1 MTPIECEVLV
11 VGGGPAGIAAAAAAA
26 EQGVRTLLV
35 DEGLGPGGQIWRSA
49 HRGRRGG
56 ASSRW
61 IERLARSG
69 AAIRASTSVG
79 DIDRT
84 PNGFRVR
91 AERPDGGG
99 STLVVDARSIVLAT
113 GARERFLPFPGWTLP
128 GVVGVGGAQALIKAG
143 LCVRDK
149 RVVVGGTGPLVLAVA
164 ASLAAHGARVRVVAE
179 QSPRARVAR
188 FAVGLWRAPSR
199 GVQALAYRAQLG
211 MTRYA
216 MGTWVTRADGNSRV
230 ESVTITDGQAKRTID
245 CDLLCVAFG
254 LVPNVE
260 LARFL
265 DCDVDDVGVK
275 VDERQATSEP
285 GVFCAGEPTGI
296 GGVDL
301 SLVEGEIAG
310 LASLGGTVAPR
321 LVAKRARLLGESRA
335 MASAFALRPEV
346 LALAAADT
354 IVCRCEDVRL
364 GELDRAWTFRQAKL
378 YTRVGMGPCQARICG
393 TALEC
398 LFGWPREAPRPPL
411 QPIRVGTLLPQ
422 PADAVVT

>member
-1 MTPIECEVLV
+1 MTPVECDVLV
-11 VGGGPAGIAAAAAAA
+11 VGGGPAGIAAAARAA
-26 EQGVRTLLV
+26 EQGARTLLV
-35 DEGLGPGGQIWRSA
+35 DEGLGPGGQIWRPA
-49 HRGRRGG
+49 HRGRHRG
-56 ASSRW
+56 ASARW
-61 IERLARSG
+61 LERVAQSG
-69 AAIRASTSVG
+69 AAIRASISVG

-99 STLVVDARSIVLAT
+99 GAFVVDARTIVLAT

-128 GVVGVGGAQALIKAG
+128 GVVGVGGAQALIKSG
-143 LCVRDK
+143 LSVREK
-149 RVVVGGTGPLVLAVA
+149 RVVVAGTGPLVLAVA

-179 QSPRARVAR
+179 QAPRSRVAR
-188 FAVGLWRAPSR
+188 FAAGLWRTPSR
-199 GVQALAYRAQLG
+199 GVQALSYRAQLG

-216 MGTWVTRADGNSRV
+216 MGTWVSRADGDSRV
-230 ESVTITDGQAKRTID
+230 ESVTITDGPTTRTIE
-245 CDLLCVAFG
+245 CDWLCVAFG

-265 DCDVDDVGVK
+265 DCDVDDVGVR
-275 VDERQATSEP
+275 VDVRQATSEP
-285 GVFCAGEPTGI
+285 GIFCAGEPTGI

-310 LASLGGTVAPR
+310 IAAAGGAVPSR
-321 LVAKRARLLGESRA
+321 LVAMRARLLEESRA
-335 MASAFALRPEV
+335 MATAFALRPEV
-346 LALAAADT
+346 LTLAAADT

-378 YTRVGMGPCQARICG
+378 YTRVGMGSCQARICG

-411 QPIRVGTLLPQ
+411 QPVRVGALLPQ